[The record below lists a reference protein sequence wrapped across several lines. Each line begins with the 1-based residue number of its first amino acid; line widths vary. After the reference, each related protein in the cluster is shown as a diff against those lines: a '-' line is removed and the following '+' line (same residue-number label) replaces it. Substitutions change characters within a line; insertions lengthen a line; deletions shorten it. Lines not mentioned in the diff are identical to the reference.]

1 MTKRMSSPDFTGAD
15 IIVNLERLHVMQ
27 VKTLSTLDG
36 AHRVLVKTTDDK
48 GLEQLQEMIIRSENL
63 LSAGEI
69 EKQVLGQIRNL
80 HAAAVDMSIGTFGFP
95 DEKEAVAP
103 APPSSFLLDLL
114 VDPKIAKDWRA
125 NAEELYME
133 RWFIQHGGRKANVI
147 WYGQILRLVVSQWLN
162 PVMAIIDRVKRPHTS

>member
-1 MTKRMSSPDFTGAD
+1 M
-15 IIVNLERLHVMQ
+15 NLERLHVMQ

-95 DEKEAVAP
+95 DGEEAVAAS
-103 APPSSFLLDLL
+103 APPSSFSSTSLSTPRSPRLAWST
-114 VDPKIAKDWRA
+114 PRSFIWSGGSSSTA
-125 NAEELYME
+125 AE
-133 RWFIQHGGRKANVI
+133 RRITPAGHP
-147 WYGQILRLVVSQWLN
+147 LRLVVSQYKPGHGN
-162 PVMAIIDRVKRPHTS
+162 HHRVKRPHTS